1 MVTAM
6 SQSDSERRSRL
17 LSLKLRTLVRDHL
30 GLSEDPVGTPEVF
43 GLGAAFI
50 TDDATWVL
58 VDGDASRALGAVIA
72 WASRFEKP
80 IHLLVERDSG
90 VLVRRAALFNVD
102 ITVWHVDDRAL
113 LPAVHEPHV
122 ETPTATLQH
131 LAFTDLIAG
140 SGAEVLV
147 EYGVVVGEVRG
158 LEMCRVVDD
167 AYTGAA
173 RLEVGMGAHDREAF
187 AMVHGDLPTDK
198 ALKQVIDAVL
208 PHRTEGADQHPLN
221 QFCVERYYRWR
232 ALKDPSSIGFQSLEA
247 VEPPLQRKNLKDAV
261 PCVALGVT
269 SNDVQSVVTFVHGVD
284 IDVVP
289 FALDAAVRMGV
300 GHVTVV
306 ARERDIT
313 PSIARLGT
321 MATLPVQFTYLTR

>member
-1 MVTAM
+1 M

-17 LSLKLRTLVRDHL
+17 LALKLRTLVRDHL

-43 GLGAAFI
+43 GLGAALI
-50 TDDATWVL
+50 TDDSSWVL
-58 VDGDASRALGAVIA
+58 IDGDASRALGAVVA

-80 IHLLVERDSG
+80 IQLLVERDSG
-90 VLVRRAALFNVD
+90 VLVRRAALFNID
-102 ITVWHVDDRAL
+102 ISIWHVEDRTL
-113 LPAVHEPHV
+113 LPAVLEPHV
-122 ETPTATLQH
+122 ESPTATMQH
-131 LAFTDLIAG
+131 LAFTDLIEG

-232 ALKDPSSIGFQSLEA
+232 ALKDPSSIGYVTLEA

-269 SNDVQSVVTFVHGVD
+269 PADEQSLVAFVHGVD

-300 GHVTVV
+300 GHVTIV
-306 ARERDIT
+306 ARQRDIT
-313 PSIARLGT
+313 PSIARL
-321 MATLPVQFTYLTR
+321 ATLAKLPVQFTYLTH

>member
-1 MVTAM
+1 M

-17 LSLKLRTLVRDHL
+17 LALKLRTLVRDHL

-43 GLGAAFI
+43 GLGAALI
-50 TDDATWVL
+50 TNDSTWVL
-58 VDGDASRALGAVIA
+58 IDGDASRTLGAVVA

-80 IHLLVERDSG
+80 IQLLVERDSG
-90 VLVRRAALFNVD
+90 VLVRRAALFNID
-102 ITVWHVDDRAL
+102 ISIWHVEDRTL
-113 LPAVHEPHV
+113 LPAVLEPHV
-122 ETPTATLQH
+122 ESPTATMQH
-131 LAFTDLIAG
+131 LAFTDLIEG

-232 ALKDPSSIGFQSLEA
+232 ALKDPSSIGCVTLEA

-269 SNDVQSVVTFVHGVD
+269 PADEQSLVTFVHGVD
-284 IDVVP
+284 IDVVS

-300 GHVTVV
+300 GHVTIV
-306 ARERDIT
+306 ARQRDIT
-313 PSIARLGT
+313 PSIARLT
-321 MATLPVQFTYLTR
+321 TLAKLPVQFTYLTH

>member
-1 MVTAM
+1 M

-30 GLSEDPVGTPEVF
+30 GLAEDPAGTPEVF
-43 GLGAAFI
+43 GLGAAFL

-58 VDGDASRALGAVIA
+58 VDGDASRALGAAIA

-90 VLVRRAALFNVD
+90 VLVRRAALFNADV
-102 ITVWHVDDRAL
+102 TVWHVEDRTL

-122 ETPTATLQH
+122 EAPVASPQH
-131 LAFTDLIAG
+131 MAFTDLISS

-158 LEMCRVVDD
+158 LEMCRVVND
-167 AYTGAA
+167 AYTGEA

-187 AMVHGDLPTDK
+187 AMVHGDLPTEK

-221 QFCVERYYRWR
+221 QFGVERYYRWC
-232 ALKDPSSIGFQSLEA
+232 ALNDPSTIGFESLEA
-247 VEPPLQRKNLKDAV
+247 IEPPVQRKNLKDAV
-261 PCVALGVT
+261 PCVAMGVT
-269 SNDVQSVVTFVHGVD
+269 HDDVQSVVTFVHGVD
-284 IDVVP
+284 IDVIP

-313 PSIARLGT
+313 PSIVRLAA
-321 MATLPVQFTYLTR
+321 MATLPVQFAYLTR

>member
-1 MVTAM
+1 M

-17 LSLKLRTLVRDHL
+17 LALKLRALVRDHL
-30 GLSEDPVGTPEVF
+30 GLSEDPAGTPEVF

-50 TDDATWVL
+50 TDDASWVL
-58 VDGDASRALGAVIA
+58 IDGDATRALGAVIA
-72 WASRFEKP
+72 WASKFEKP

-90 VLVRRAALFNVD
+90 VLVRRAAMFSID

-113 LPAVHEPHV
+113 LPAVVEPHLESTV
-122 ETPTATLQH
+122 AKREH
-131 LAFTDLIAG
+131 LAFSDLIAS
-140 SGAEVLV
+140 SGAEVQV
-147 EYGVVVGEVRG
+147 EYGVVSGEVRG

-167 AYTGAA
+167 AYTGTA

-187 AMVHGDLPTDK
+187 AMVHGDLPTEK

-221 QFCVERYYRWR
+221 QYGVERLNRWR
-232 ALKDPSSIGFQSLEA
+232 ALNDPASIGFVSLEA
-247 VEPPLQRKNLKDAV
+247 VEPPVQRTNLKDTV

-269 SNDVQSVVTFVHGVD
+269 ADDVQSVVTFVHGVD
-284 IDVVP
+284 IDVIP
-289 FALDAAVRMGV
+289 YALDAASRMGV

-306 ARERDIT
+306 SRERDIT
-313 PSIARLGT
+313 PSMVRMAEA
-321 MATLPVQFTYLTR
+321 ATLPVHFTYLTR